1 MMIKRT
7 LGLIFLILV
16 TTFFS
21 QDLLTAIIILG
32 WTYRWVGYL
41 VKRRLFRLSPLSN
54 TFTWNQFLIREKN
67 NNQDISNYSYPKLW
81 ETPQQIKCL
90 NYPRF
95 KWLHRILYSLKLHF
109 KIGLSGILAT
119 WIFTLI
125 PCLLC
130 AYAWYVGW
138 HISFNKMYEQSETGA
153 SLGFLGTILFTVIML
168 YVTLA
173 QARYALTKDWRS
185 FLSFKLIKIWV
196 CHRPLQLFILAI
208 SYLFSSF
215 ILFIIKIMPVFLPI
229 INPDLESLNSTQ
241 ALQFLNDYYF
251 WTGII
256 SLGLFFALKMMAGFI
271 YSGVLV
277 ETWQK
282 NIVTEYDLHQEE
294 IYYLNKFRFSS
305 NLTYSNQKPIQRII
319 ISSVSIAYRSSLIIL
334 IFFTWFLFSFLPFI
348 SEFFNYY
355 PQRGFL
361 NQPLVQIPCFRYVPQ
376 SLEDNKKRV

>member
-90 NYPRF
+90 NHPRF

-173 QARYALTKDWRS
+173 QARYALTKDWRI

-215 ILFIIKIMPVFLPI
+215 ILFIIKIIPVFLPI